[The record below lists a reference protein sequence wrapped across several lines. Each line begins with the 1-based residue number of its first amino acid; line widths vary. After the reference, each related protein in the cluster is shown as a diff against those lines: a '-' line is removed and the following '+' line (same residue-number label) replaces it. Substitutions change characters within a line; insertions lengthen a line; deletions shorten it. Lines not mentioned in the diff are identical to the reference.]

1 MLIEML
7 EREYGYTHHYIR
19 VSHIIQDV
27 GRNAGESI
35 PRDEASPDT
44 RTSALQ
50 ALGNNLRKRFS
61 NKYLAEKC
69 IERIAVDRHTPPDG
83 VGKGYETVGEGVD
96 AKYSP
101 SIAGVST

>member
-1 MLIEML
+1 MYDENDSDEL
-7 EREYGYTHHYIR
+7 ELENHKF
-19 VSHIIQDV
+19 
-27 GRNAGESI
+27 
-35 PRDEASPDT
+35 DED
-44 RTSALQ
+44 L